1 MTTTA
6 QEAPT
11 PETPDRPEEVTGRRD
26 QLRRWYGDHRD
37 TLRMGL
43 GLTALFTV
51 VSVVM
56 AFPDPH
62 LWRTH
67 TPGDYGDSFLLQWLL
82 RWDFHALVTR
92 GSPVFDPN
100 IYWPHENT
108 LVYTDT
114 QLAIAPVA
122 GILAKLTDWTVAYNL
137 VYLSGWVISAAAAY
151 LLARWIGATRP
162 ASVLCA
168 LVFTFA
174 AVRLGHYGH
183 FQLQFAYFVPLAL
196 WFLLRFLDERK
207 AWQAIGVGLCS
218 AATFLNAG
226 YIALVLG
233 PTLVIVALG
242 WVVATRFRPGPRF
255 VRGMAAIA
263 VVALIPTLSV
273 IAAYGTWSEHLQRDY
288 YHEAAVTP
296 RHFLGPVEGTLLY
309 GWLRD
314 RINAPFENQL
324 FPGFAAIALGA
335 VGTAGLA
342 LDARRR
348 RAAARAEAA
357 DADATDADAAGPPAS
372 APAPDDERARIRR
385 RGLILVCL
393 ASLVPL
399 ILAFG
404 EYQTVRGR
412 RIPLPYELVS
422 EWPGFQSIRAFG
434 RFVVVPLLAGALL
447 VAVGFDRLVRHRHR
461 WTRVGAAVAIGAFML
476 LEYKGKI
483 VMAPRIDRNPELTAV
498 NHALAKLPH
507 AAVLE
512 LPMGDSWGPAWAY
525 VEAPRMVLSSID
537 WRPRVNGYSGYEP
550 PAYHY
555 TIETLNTLDD
565 GGPATA
571 DALGRLEHLRV
582 GYIVIR
588 MAPPDQDWSALG
600 VSFLD
605 EEGAQRVVDALPP
618 EWIVDVTREGAA
630 TLVQLRPPPPGR
642 PSTP

>member
-1 MTTTA
+1 MTTTSET
-6 QEAPT
+6 EAIPAGD
-11 PETPDRPEEVTGRRD
+11 PPGPAAPGGGGGRRD
-26 QLRRWYGDHRD
+26 QLRRWYGDHRR
-37 TLRMGL
+37 TLQVGL
-43 GLTALFTV
+43 GLAGLFTV
-51 VSVVM
+51 VSFVM
-56 AFPDPH
+56 AFPYPD
-62 LWRTH
+62 LFLNH

-100 IYWPHENT
+100 IYWPAENT
-108 LVYTDT
+108 LVFTDT
-114 QLAIAPVA
+114 QLAVAPVA
-122 GILAKLTDWTVAYNL
+122 GVIAKVTGWTVAYNI
-137 VYLSGWVISAAAAY
+137 VYLSGWVISALAAY
-151 LLARWIGATRP
+151 LLARWIGATRSG
-162 ASVLCA
+162 AVLCG
-168 LVFTFA
+168 LVFTYA

-196 WFLLRFLDERK
+196 WLLLRFLDERR
-207 AWQAIGVGLCS
+207 AWQAIGVGLCC

-263 VVALIPTLSV
+263 VTALIPTLSV

-296 RHFLGPVEGTLLY
+296 RQFFGPIEGTLIY

-314 RINAPFENQL
+314 RVNAPFENQL

-335 VGTAGLA
+335 GGTVALA

-348 RAAARAEAA
+348 RGRPSTESGPQA
-357 DADATDADAAGPPAS
+357 DDRG
-372 APAPDDERARIRR
+372 RIQR
-385 RGLILVCL
+385 RGLLLVCL

-412 RIPLPYELVS
+412 RIPLPYDLVS

-434 RFVVVPLLAGALL
+434 RFTVVPLLSGALL
-447 VAVGFDRLVRHRHR
+447 AAVGFDRLVRNRHQ
-461 WTRVGAAVAIGAFML
+461 WTRIGAAVAIGAFML
-476 LEYKGKI
+476 VEYKGKI
-483 VMAPRIDRNPELTAV
+483 VMAPKIDDKPELTAV
-498 NHALAKLPH
+498 NHALADLPH

-512 LPMGDSWGPAWAY
+512 LPMGDSWEPSWAY

-550 PAYHY
+550 PLYHY
-555 TIETLNTLDD
+555 NVEILNSLDD
-565 GGPATA
+565 GGPATEA
-571 DALGRLEHLRV
+571 ALGRLQHLRI
-582 GYIVIR
+582 GYIVVR
-588 MAPPDQDWSALG
+588 MAPPDQDWGAVG

-605 EEGAQRVVDALPP
+605 EAGAQRVVDALPP
-618 EWIVDVTREGAA
+618 EWVVNVSRPGAA
-630 TLVQLRPPPPGR
+630 MLIQLRPPPGGR
-642 PSTP
+642 PSAP

>member
-6 QEAPT
+6 RATPPPET
-11 PETPDRPEEVTGRRD
+11 PETPDVAPTGRRD
-26 QLRRWYGDHRD
+26 QLRRWYGDHRS
-37 TLRMGL
+37 TLRIGL

-51 VSVVM
+51 ISVVM
-56 AFPDPH
+56 AFPNPT
-62 LWRTH
+62 LWRTY
-67 TPGDYGDSFLLQWLL
+67 TPGDYGDSYLLQWLL
-82 RWDFHALVTR
+82 RWDFHALITR

-108 LVYTDT
+108 LVFTDT

-122 GILAKLTDWTVAYNL
+122 GILARITDWTVAYNL
-137 VYLSGWVISAAAAY
+137 VYLSGWVISALAAY

-162 ASVLCA
+162 GSVLCA

-207 AWQAIGVGLCS
+207 AWQAVGVGLCS

-233 PTLVIVALG
+233 PTLALVALG

-255 VRGMAAIA
+255 VRGMVAIA
-263 VVALIPTLSV
+263 AVALIPTLSV
-273 IAAYGTWSEHLQRDY
+273 LAAYGTWAEHLQRDY

-296 RHFLGPVEGTLLY
+296 RQFLGPIEGTVLY
-309 GWLRD
+309 GWLRE

-324 FPGFAAIALGA
+324 FPGFAGIALGA
-335 VGTAGLA
+335 VGTAGLV

-348 RAAARAEAA
+348 RQAAAEQAEAA
-357 DADATDADAAGPPAS
+357 EVAAS
-372 APAPDDERARIRR
+372 PDDDRGRIQR
-385 RGLILVCL
+385 RGLVLVCL

-399 ILAFG
+399 VLAFG

-412 RIPLPYELVS
+412 RIPLPYDLVS

-434 RFVVVPLLAGALL
+434 RFIVVPLLAGALL
-447 VAVGFDRLVRHRHR
+447 VAVGFDRLVRKRQR
-461 WTRVGAAVAIGAFML
+461 WGRLGAAVVIGAFML
-476 LEYKGKI
+476 VEYKGKI
-483 VMAPRIDRNPELTAV
+483 VMAPRIDNNPELTAV
-498 NHALAKLPH
+498 NYALARLPD

-512 LPMGDSWGPAWAY
+512 LPMGDSWEPSWAY

-555 TIETLNTLDD
+555 TVQTLNTLDD

-571 DALGRLEHLRV
+571 EALGRLEHLRV

-588 MAPPDQDWSALG
+588 MAPPDQDWAAVGL
-600 VSFLD
+600 SFLD
-605 EEGAQRVVDALPP
+605 EAGAQRVVDALPP
-618 EWIVDVTREGAA
+618 EWIVNVSREGAA
-630 TLVQLRPPPPGR
+630 MLVQLRPPPPGR

>member
-1 MTTTA
+1 MTTTSA
-6 QEAPT
+6 TEAP
-11 PETPDRPEEVTGRRD
+11 PPGAPAPDGGRRE
-26 QLRRWYGDHRD
+26 QLRRWYGDHRS
-37 TLRMGL
+37 TLRIGYA
-43 GLTALFTV
+43 LTGLFTV
-51 VSVVM
+51 MAVVM
-56 AFPDPH
+56 AFPYPH
-62 LWRTH
+62 LWRSH

-82 RWDFHALVTR
+82 RWDFHALATR

-108 LVYTDT
+108 LVFTDT

-122 GILAKLTDWTVAYNL
+122 GILARLTDWTIAYNL
-137 VYLSGWVISAAAAY
+137 VYLSGWVISGLAAY
-151 LLARWIGATRP
+151 LLARWIGASRP
-162 ASVLCA
+162 ASVLTGI
-168 LVFTFA
+168 VFTFA

-183 FQLQFAYFVPLAL
+183 FQLQFAYFVPLSL
-196 WFLLRFLDERK
+196 WLLLKFLDERRN
-207 AWQAIGVGLCS
+207 WQAIGVGLCA

-233 PTLVIVALG
+233 PTLMIVALG
-242 WVVATRFRPGPRF
+242 WVVATRFRPGPRL

-273 IAAYGTWSEHLQRDY
+273 IAAYGTWAEHLQRDY

-296 RHFLGPVEGTLLY
+296 RQFLGPIEGTILY

-314 RINAPFENQL
+314 RINAPFENQM
-324 FPGFAAIALGA
+324 FPGFAAIALGV
-335 VGTAGLA
+335 VGTVSLA

-348 RAAARAEAA
+348 RREAQEPDRPEQAEAR
-357 DADATDADAAGPPAS
+357 D
-372 APAPDDERARIRR
+372 RQRIQR
-385 RGLILVCL
+385 RGLLLVCL

-404 EYQTVRGR
+404 EFQTVRGR
-412 RIPLPYELVS
+412 RIPMPYDLVS

-434 RFVVVPLLAGALL
+434 RFTVVPLLSGALL
-447 VAVGFDRLVRHRHR
+447 VAVGFDSLVRNRRR
-461 WTRVGAAVAIGAFML
+461 WTQIGVATAVGAFML
-476 LEYKGKI
+476 VEYKGKI
-483 VMAPRIDRNPELTAV
+483 VMAPRIDKPEFTAV

-507 AAVLE
+507 AAVVE
-512 LPMGDSWGPAWAY
+512 LPMGDSYEPSWAY

-550 PAYHY
+550 PLYHL

-565 GGPATA
+565 GGPASF
-571 DALGRLEHLRV
+571 DALGRLQHLRI

-588 MAPPDQDWSALG
+588 MAPLDGDWAAEG
-600 VSFLD
+600 VSFLG
-605 EEGAQRVVDALPP
+605 EEAAQRVVDALPP
-618 EWIVDVTREGAA
+618 ERVVKVSREGAA
-630 TLVQLRPPPPGR
+630 LLIQLQPPPPGR